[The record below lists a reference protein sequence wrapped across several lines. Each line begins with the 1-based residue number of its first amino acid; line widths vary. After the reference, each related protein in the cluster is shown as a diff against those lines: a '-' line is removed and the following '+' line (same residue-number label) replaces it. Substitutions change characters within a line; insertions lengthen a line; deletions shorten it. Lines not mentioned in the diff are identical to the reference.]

1 MRITDIPGAAVIAI
15 VSVVAGA
22 AIGARPVQTQ
32 DQVSARYA
40 IFQAAVA
47 AVRDQYAEPT
57 DGGQAVYGAIDGMLL
72 TLDPHSNFLDPS
84 EYRRMREQQV
94 GTYKGI
100 GISILPV
107 DGNIVVTRLFE
118 NSPAYRAGIRRNDIL
133 ARVGK
138 EEVTSS
144 WGTQDVVDRV
154 RGPKG
159 TTVDI
164 SIRRPGVAQLIDLT
178 VERDDIKITTVTAS
192 FITAP
197 GTGYVRMQD
206 FSETTDAELGE
217 ALTKLKAAGMERLV
231 LDLRDNLGGPLDQAI
246 AVSSR
251 FLKRGQLVVY
261 TRGRVRGADEEYH
274 VSQPGNTEIPLIVMV
289 NRNSASASEIV
300 SGAMQDHDRGL
311 IVGETSFGKALVQ
324 GVYRIS
330 ENAALAL
337 TTGRYYTPSG
347 RLIQRP
353 WDGAFDEYIT
363 YGLRDQKGERAH
375 NAADLKYTDGGRKV
389 YGGGGIEPDHFVAG
403 SVEGFEPSRFSR
415 MLRDRG
421 AFIQFNERFTKEADA
436 RAGSRSS
443 AKYKVGPDWAVTDAM
458 LAEFREF
465 VAGQRVR
472 VDPAAFAADQAF
484 LKAMIKFEVDTDL
497 FGIEVARRNLAKVD
511 PQLQAALGLFEDARK
526 LLARR

>member
-1 MRITDIPGAAVIAI
+1 
-15 VSVVAGA
+15 
-22 AIGARPVQTQ
+22 
-32 DQVSARYA
+32 
-40 IFQAAVA
+40 
-47 AVRDQYAEPT
+47 
-57 DGGQAVYGAIDGMLL
+57 
-72 TLDPHSNFLDPS
+72 
-84 EYRRMREQQV
+84 
-94 GTYKGI
+94 
-100 GISILPV
+100 
-107 DGNIVVTRLFE
+107 
-118 NSPAYRAGIRRNDIL
+118 
-133 ARVGK
+133 
-138 EEVTSS
+138 
-144 WGTQDVVDRV
+144 V

-178 VERDDIKITTVTAS
+178 VERDDIKITTVTAV
-192 FITAP
+192 FMAAP

-206 FSETTDAELGE
+206 FSETTNAELGE

-261 TRGRVRGADEEYH
+261 TRGRVKGADEDYH
-274 VSQPGNTEIPLIVMV
+274 AAEPGNTDQPLVVMV

-363 YGLRDQKGERAH
+363 YGLREQKAERTH
-375 NAADLKYTDGGRKV
+375 NAADLKYTDSGRKV

-403 SVEGFEPSRFSR
+403 SVEGFEPTRFSR

-443 AKYKVGPDWAVTDAM
+443 AKYKVGPDWTVTDAQ
-458 LAEFREF
+458 LAEFKEF
-465 VAGQRVR
+465 VTSQRVR
-472 VDPAAFAADQAF
+472 MDPTAFTTDQAF

-497 FGIEVARRNLAKVD
+497 FGVEVARRNLAKVD
-511 PQLQAALGLFEDARK
+511 PQLQAALGLFDDARK

>member
-1 MRITDIPGAAVIAI
+1 MRIKQIPAAAVIAGL
-15 VSVVAGA
+15 SVVTGA

-32 DQVSARYA
+32 DQLSARYA

-47 AVRDQYAEPT
+47 AVRDQYVEPT

-100 GISILPV
+100 GISIV
-107 DGNIVVTRLFE
+107 AIDGVITVTKLFE

-133 ARVGK
+133 SRVGK
-138 EEVTSS
+138 EETAGWS
-144 WGTQDVVDRV
+144 TQDVVDRV

-178 VERDDIKITTVTAS
+178 VERDDIKITTVTAA
-192 FITAP
+192 FMAAP
-197 GTGYVRMQD
+197 NTGYVRLQD
-206 FSETTDAELGE
+206 FSETSDAELGE
-217 ALTKLKAAGMERLV
+217 ALTKLQAAGMNRLV

-251 FLKRGQLVVY
+251 FLKRGQMVVY
-261 TRGRVRGADEEYH
+261 TRGRVRGADEDYRVAE
-274 VSQPGNTEIPLIVMV
+274 PGNSEIPLIVMV

-353 WDGAFDEYIT
+353 WDGAFDEYIS
-363 YGLRDQKGERAH
+363 YGLRDQKGERTH
-375 NAADLKYTDGGRKV
+375 NSADLKYTDSGRKV

-403 SVEGFEPSRFSR
+403 SVEGFEPTRFSR

-421 AFIQFNERFTKEADA
+421 AFILFNERFTKEADS
-436 RAGSRSS
+436 RAGARSS
-443 AKYKVGPDWAVTDAM
+443 AKYKVGPDWTVTDAQ
-458 LAEFREF
+458 LAEFKEF
-465 VAGQRVR
+465 VANQRLR
-472 VDPAAFAADQAF
+472 VDNAAFTTDVAF

-511 PQLQAALGLFEDARK
+511 PQFQAALGLFDDARK
-526 LLARR
+526 LLARK

>member
-1 MRITDIPGAAVIAI
+1 MRMTHVPAAAVVAL

-32 DQVSARYA
+32 DQLAARYA

-47 AVRDQYAEPT
+47 AVRDQYVEPT
-57 DGGQAVYGAIDGMLL
+57 DGGPAVYGAIDGMLL
-72 TLDPHSNFLDPS
+72 QLDPHSNFLDPN
-84 EYRRMREQQV
+84 EYRRMRETQI

-107 DGNIVVTRLFE
+107 DGTIVVTKLFE
-118 NSPAYRAGIRRNDIL
+118 NSPAYRAGIRRNDVL
-133 ARVGK
+133 ARVGT
-138 EEVTSS
+138 EEVKST
-144 WGTQDVVDRV
+144 WTTQDVVDRV

-178 VERDDIKITTVTAS
+178 VERDDIKITTVTAA

-197 GTGYVRMQD
+197 GTGYVRVQD

-217 ALTKLKAAGMERLV
+217 ALTRLKAAGMQRLV

-261 TRGRVRGADEEYH
+261 TRGRVKGADEEYH
-274 VSQPGNTEIPLIVMV
+274 VGEPGNTELPLVVMV

-363 YGLRDQKGERAH
+363 YGLRDQKAERSH
-375 NAADLKYTDGGRKV
+375 NAADLKYTDSGRKV

-403 SVEGFEPSRFSR
+403 SVEGFEPTRFSR

-421 AFIQFNERFTKEADA
+421 TFIQFNERFTKDGDA

-443 AKYKVGPDWAVTDAM
+443 AKYKVAPDWTVTDAQ
-458 LAEFREF
+458 LAEFKEF

-472 VDPAAFAADQAF
+472 MDATAFTADQAF

-497 FGIEVARRNLAKVD
+497 FGVEVARRNLAKVD